1 MRDRVT
7 NILQAHKVLRQ
18 RRDLVKRPCHG
29 IILPIDLNN
38 YLSIWKHLPL
48 AQRTFR
54 KFKTFGKLLALCL
67 LPCVAKAQFSNLRER
82 VVDARLPLQ
91 RLDSLT
97 VVTPLLSVS
106 DVFSGQKMDARFFS
120 LENNWLRTDTA
131 ALRSAFPDCSKI
143 LVRYRVLPFNLAAKI
158 SRLDTA
164 AIRRRMN
171 ADAIEFDY
179 EPYQPTKPLWEQSGL
194 SSSGAYTRGLSFG
207 NSQNLVFNSN
217 LNLQLNGKLGNDL
230 ELTAALSDNSIPLQP
245 DGTTRQL
252 QEFDRIFIQLKR
264 KNATLTA
271 GDFDLA
277 RPDGYF
283 SNYFKRLQGAMV
295 TVESYKLKVPPSSA
309 PARRGSAGGKA
320 SAGKS
325 SKLKVSKP
333 QPKDQTSSNI
343 PISQYPNITLRAAAA
358 ISRGKFA
365 RQTIQGQEGN
375 QGPYRLQG
383 AEGERFIIVLAGTEK
398 VYADGQLLRRGQED
412 DYTVDYNLGELTFTP
427 RRLITKDIR
436 IIVEFEYAVQTYLRS
451 TVAANSSWQM
461 PRAKVFF
468 NLYSEQDSR
477 NNGGAQEL
485 SSSERSRL
493 AQVGD
498 DLQNAYAPGIDTL
511 AAFDPARVLYSLID
525 TVLCGQPRQILTY
538 STHPD
543 SARYAARFT
552 EVPAGQGN
560 YVLAK
565 TAANGR
571 VFRWSPPD
579 PVTCRPTGNFEPI
592 VRLVAPET
600 RQLYA
605 LGGDFQP
612 FKNSKIQAE
621 IALSSRDLNRFSPL
635 GNADNVGAAAVVGWR
650 QGFGFGKCDTNLTN
664 FKNLSNFHAFNG
676 AFFANYEFAARDFRP
691 LNPYRPAEFSRDWNV
706 GLNQDTTA
714 EHLAKA
720 GISLKK
726 NKLGEVRYEF
736 GAFRR
741 EGFYGGARHSGG
753 WRVQRAGW
761 DFLGEANLLQ
771 TDGQAERTRFSR
783 PKADLSKTFFAKND
797 SAAQRALLKIGLY
810 AEREKNARRAAQADT
825 LSAASFWYDLLRVY
839 FQTPENQGAWQFGG
853 HLSQRNDFAPLGN
866 LFQQNTEAREFNLNG
881 SWNNSAA
888 RAPKSPNPQIPP
900 ASVKTSTSVKTS
912 ADKLA
917 GKKSTNQQL
926 TWILTLRRLRILAPE
941 LTKEEPQNT
950 YLGRADYS
958 LSAWKNVLG
967 FTTGYELGSGQS
979 PRIEFNYLAVNPG
992 EGNFTWVD
1000 RNRDSILQVDE
1011 MEIAVFQDQANY
1023 VRVAVTTPDYVRT
1036 NNVALNQT
1044 LRLEPRLLW
1053 PTARRGWR
1061 KRLGRLST
1069 QSTLQI
1075 NRRSFSGS
1083 SGVRA
1088 WDPFQTSIADTA
1100 LATLSQ
1106 AVRNILFINRAQPA
1120 WDASLSA
1127 GDNRSQLA
1135 LTTGFEQRRAQ
1146 DYALHLRA
1154 NLSRRWSA
1162 EADFVNSLKSSE
1174 NQAFVSRNYQIE
1186 GWEIGPK
1193 MTWLPIRGFRM
1204 VANMKWETS
1213 RNTLPAAERAD
1224 QTNWTAELTW
1234 NPASK
1239 ANAQGFKAATSLRLK
1254 GTFANVHYTGSPNSA
1269 VAFAMLE
1276 GLQDGK
1282 NFLWNL
1288 TLDRQLS
1295 KAMQLSLNYEGRK
1308 TGENRVV
1315 HVARAQVRA
1324 VF

>member
-1 MRDRVT
+1 MA
-7 NILQAHKVLRQ
+7 L
-18 RRDLVKRPCHG
+18 
-29 IILPIDLNN
+29 
-38 YLSIWKHLPL
+38 
-48 AQRTFR
+48 
-54 KFKTFGKLLALCL
+54 LCL
-67 LPCVAKAQFSNLRER
+67 LPTMATAQFSNLRER
-82 VVDARLPLQ
+82 VIDARSPIQ
-91 RLDSLT
+91 TLDSL
-97 VVTPLLSVS
+97 SVS
-106 DVFSGQKMDARFFS
+106 APLISAIDVLSGQKLDARFFI
-120 LENNWLRTDTA
+120 LENNRLRIDTA
-131 ALRSAFPDCSKI
+131 SLRSVFPDCSNI
-143 LVRYRVLPFNLAAKI
+143 LVRYRVLPFNLGAKI
-158 SRLDTA
+158 SRLDTT
-164 AIRRRMN
+164 AIRRRVN
-171 ADAIEFDY
+171 DNAIEFDY
-179 EPYQPTKPLWEQSGL
+179 EPYQPTKQLWEQSGL

-217 LNLQLNGKLGNDL
+217 LNLQLTGKLGNDL

-264 KNATLTA
+264 KNVTLTA
-271 GDFDLA
+271 GDFDLT

-295 TVESYKLKVPPSSA
+295 TVESFRHTVD
-309 PARRGSAGGKA
+309 GK
-320 SAGKS
+320 KS
-325 SKLKVSKP
+325 QTVGPNQLITN
-333 QPKDQTSSNI
+333 QPVTNQPVN
-343 PISQYPNITLRAAAA
+343 QLRAAAA

-365 RQTIQGQEGN
+365 RQTIQGREGN

-398 VYADGQLLRRGQED
+398 VFADGQLLRRGQED
-412 DYTVDYNLGELTFTP
+412 DYTIDYNLGELSFTP

-451 TVAANSSWQM
+451 TVAANASWQT
-461 PRAKVFF
+461 PRTKVFF

-477 NNGGAQEL
+477 NSGAAQEL
-485 SSSERSRL
+485 STTERARL
-493 AQVGD
+493 AQIGD
-498 DLQNAYAPGIDTL
+498 NLQNAYAPGIDTL
-511 AAFDPARVLYSLID
+511 AAFDPARVLYSLVD
-525 TVLCGQPRQILTY
+525 TILCGQQRQILTY
-538 STHPD
+538 STKPD
-543 SARYAARFT
+543 SARYTARFT
-552 EVPAGQGN
+552 EVPLGQGN
-560 YVLAK
+560 YVLAA

-571 VFRWSPPD
+571 VFRWSSPD
-579 PVTCRPTGNFEPI
+579 PITCQPTGNFEPI
-592 VRLVAPET
+592 VRLIAPET
-600 RQLYA
+600 RQLYT
-605 LGGDFQP
+605 LGADFQAS
-612 FKNSKIQAE
+612 KNSKLQAE

-650 QGFGFGKCDTNLTN
+650 QRFGAAPPLPPLRGGGDTLLGSREA
-664 FKNLSNFHAFNG
+664 KSVSAPPLKEGRRGAGLGG
-676 AFFANYEFAARDFRP
+676 AFYANYEFAARDFRP

-720 GISLKK
+720 GISLEKYQ
-726 NKLGEVRYEF
+726 LGEVRYEF

-741 EGFYGGARHSGG
+741 EGFYDGRRHAGG
-753 WRVQRAGW
+753 WRLQRAGW
-761 DFLGEANLLQ
+761 NFSGEANLLQ

-783 PKADLSKTFFAKND
+783 PKADLSKTFFVQKD
-797 SAAQRALLKIGLY
+797 SSTQRAWLKIGLY
-810 AEREKNARRAAQADT
+810 AEREKNARKVAQIDT
-825 LSAASFWYDLLRVY
+825 LSAVSFWYDLLRLY
-839 FQTPENQGAWQFGG
+839 FQTPENQGQWQFGG
-853 HLSQRNDFAPLGN
+853 HLSQRNDFAPSGN
-866 LFQQNTEAREFNLNG
+866 FFQQNTAAREFNLNG
-881 SWNNSAA
+881 SWNNAKV
-888 RAPKSPNPQIPP
+888 RINPALVNPTTNDQSTIPP
-900 ASVKTSTSVKTS
+900 ITPSYAL
-912 ADKLA
+912 APA
-917 GKKSTNQQL
+917 GKNPPITNHQL
-926 TWILTLRRLRILAPE
+926 TWVLTLRRLQILAPE
-941 LTKEEPQNT
+941 LTTEEPQNT

-958 LSAWKNVLG
+958 LSAWKNALG

-1023 VRVAVTTPDYVRT
+1023 VRVAVTTQDYVRT
-1036 NNVALNQT
+1036 NNVVLNQT

-1053 PTARRGWR
+1053 PTAKRGWR
-1061 KRLGRLST
+1061 RSLGKFST

-1075 NRRSFSGS
+1075 NRRTFTGA

-1088 WDPFQTSIADTA
+1088 WDPFQTTVADTS
-1100 LATLSQ
+1100 LATLSS
-1106 AVRNILFINRAQPA
+1106 ALRNILFLNRAQPA
-1120 WDASLSA
+1120 WDASLSV

-1135 LTTGFEQRRAQ
+1135 LTTGFEQRRAR
-1146 DYALHLRA
+1146 DYTLHLRA

-1162 EADFVNSLKSSE
+1162 EADFTNALKSSE
-1174 NQAFVSRNYQIE
+1174 NQAFDARNYRLE
-1186 GWEIGPK
+1186 SWELGPK
-1193 MTWLPIRGFRM
+1193 MTWLPIRGFRV

-1213 RNTLPAAERAD
+1213 RNTLPSAERAD
-1224 QTNWTAELTW
+1224 QTNWTAEVTW

-1254 GTFANVHYTGSPNSA
+1254 GTFADVRYTGSPNSA

>member
-1 MRDRVT
+1 M
-7 NILQAHKVLRQ
+7 LQ
-18 RRDLVKRPCHG
+18 
-29 IILPIDLNN
+29 
-38 YLSIWKHLPL
+38 S
-48 AQRTFR
+48 TFR
-54 KFKTFGKLLALCL
+54 KFSTFGKLALLMFLPLLAT
-67 LPCVAKAQFSNLRER
+67 AQYSSLRER
-82 VVDARLPLQ
+82 VLDAQIPLQ
-91 RLDSLT
+91 ILDSLT
-97 VVTPLLSVS
+97 VAAPFISIT
-106 DVFSGQKMDARFFS
+106 DAFSGQKIEPRFFA
-120 LENNWLRTDTA
+120 LEHNSLRTDTA
-131 ALRSAFPDCSKI
+131 ALRLAYPDCSKI
-143 LVRYRVLPFNLAAKI
+143 LVRYRVLPFNLGART
-158 SRLDTA
+158 SRLDTL
-164 AIRRRMN
+164 AIRRRIN

-230 ELTAALSDNSIPLQP
+230 ELTAALSDNTIPLQP

-271 GDFDLA
+271 GDFDLT

-295 TVESYKLKVPPSSA
+295 TVEGLKLKTPI
-309 PARRGSAGGKA
+309 
-320 SAGKS
+320 
-325 SKLKVSKP
+325 SKTSKP
-333 QPKDQTSSNI
+333 SNQSSPNI
-343 PISQYPNITLRAAAA
+343 PSPTPKLRRVKISQYPNIPITLRAAAA
-358 ISRGKFA
+358 ITRGKFA
-365 RQTIQGQEGN
+365 RQIIQGQEGN

-398 VYADGQLLRRGQED
+398 VFADGQLLRRGQED

-451 TVAANSSWQM
+451 TIAANASWQM

-485 SSSERSRL
+485 SPAERSRL

-511 AAFDPARVLYSLID
+511 EAFDAARVLYSLTD
-525 TVLCGQPRQILTY
+525 TVLCGQLRQILNY
-538 STHPD
+538 SINPD

-552 EVPAGQGN
+552 EVAVGQGN
-560 YVLAK
+560 YVLAN

-579 PVTCRPTGNFEPI
+579 PVTCAPTGNFEPI
-592 VRLVAPET
+592 IRLVAPET

-612 FKNSKIQAE
+612 FKNSKLQAE

-635 GNADNVGAAAVVGWR
+635 GNADNVGMATVLGWR
-650 QGFGFGKCDTNLTN
+650 QGFGFGKKHPEGLE
-664 FKNLSNFHAFNG
+664 LSG
-676 AFFANYEFAARDFRP
+676 SSIRGTLFANYEFAARDFRP
-691 LNPYRPAEFSRDWNV
+691 LNPYRAAEFVRDWNI
-706 GLNQDTTA
+706 GTSQDTTA

-720 GISLKK
+720 GISLEKK
-726 NKLGEVRYEF
+726 KLGEVRYEF
-736 GAFRR
+736 GAFIR
-741 EGFYGGARHSGG
+741 EGFYDGARHSVSWNVHDPPSPPPAETG
-753 WRVQRAGW
+753 RAGRLRRVKGW
-761 DFLGEANLLQ
+761 NFLGEVNLLQ
-771 TDGQAERTRFSR
+771 TDGQAESTRFSR

-797 SAAQRALLKIGLY
+797 SVSQRPLLKIGLY
-810 AEREKNARRAAQADT
+810 GEREKNARRSAQVDT
-825 LSAASFWYDLLRVY
+825 LSATSFWYDLLRFY
-839 FQTPENQGAWQFGG
+839 FKTPENQGPWQFGG
-853 HLSQRNDFAPLGN
+853 HLSQRNDYAPLGN
-866 LFQQNTEAREFNLNG
+866 FFQQNTEAREFNLNG
-881 SWNNSAA
+881 SWNNS
-888 RAPKSPNPQIPP
+888 NPQLP
-900 ASVKTSTSVKTS
+900 
-912 ADKLA
+912 
-917 GKKSTNQQL
+917 KSTNHQL
-926 TWILTLRRLRILAPE
+926 TWVLTLRRLRILAPE
-941 LTKEEPQNT
+941 LTREEPQNT

-958 LSAWKNVLG
+958 LSAWKNALG

-992 EGNFTWVD
+992 QGNFTWVD
-1000 RNRDSILQVDE
+1000 RNQDSILQVDE

-1036 NNVALNQT
+1036 NNVVLNQT

-1053 PTARRGWR
+1053 TTAKRGWR

-1075 NRRSFSGS
+1075 NRRSFAGAG
-1083 SGVRA
+1083 GVRA
-1088 WDPFQTSIADTA
+1088 WDPFQSNVADTA
-1100 LATLSQ
+1100 LATLSM
-1106 AVRNILFINRAQPA
+1106 AVRNILFLNRAQPA
-1120 WDASLSA
+1120 WDASISA

-1135 LTTGFEQRRAQ
+1135 LSTGFEQRRAK

-1162 EADFVNSLKSSE
+1162 EADFANSLKSSE
-1174 NQAFVSRNYQIE
+1174 NQAFVSRNYNLE
-1186 GWEIGPK
+1186 GWELGPK
-1193 MTWLPIRGFRM
+1193 MTWLPTRGFRI

-1213 RNTLPAAERAD
+1213 RNTLPAAERAE

-1234 NPASK
+1234 NPTSK

-1254 GTFANVHYTGSPNSA
+1254 GTFADVRYTGSPNSA